1 MFCSI
6 RKRKTRTEADST
18 PRMAALLDAA
28 ERVFR
33 AKGYH
38 AATMSDVAQ
47 ASGMSKKTVYELVE
61 SKTEL
66 FAAMLA
72 QHHAQIQFPQ
82 PKPDWTVAD
91 ILTANLICLARFMLA
106 PPQIAL
112 IRLIMAEHTHG
123 PDFGR
128 VFLNTKMVKAKAQL
142 EDCLAG
148 VARAQG
154 ATQAQAKEMSAMLFG
169 MALGEFQ
176 MGTLI
181 GFRAP
186 PGKQAL
192 ESRVRRAV
200 EIFLSGCGAG
210 VTPPLPTCGAQQPAS

>member
-1 MFCSI
+1 MFCHVL
-6 RKRKTRTEADST
+6 KKKTRTEVDAAS
-18 PRMAALLDAA
+18 RMTALLEAA
-28 ERVFR
+28 ESVFR
-33 AKGYH
+33 VKGYH
-38 AATMSDVAQ
+38 AATMSDVAK
-47 ASGMSKKTVYELVE
+47 AAGMSKKTVYELVE

-72 QHHAQIQFPQ
+72 HHQAQIQFPQ

-106 PPQIAL
+106 PPQIAMM
-112 IRLIMAEHTHG
+112 RLIMAEHTHS

-154 ATQAQAKEMSAMLFG
+154 ATPAQAKEMSAMLFG
-169 MALGEFQ
+169 MALGEFH

-192 ESRVRRAV
+192 ETRVRRAV
-200 EIFLSGCGAG
+200 DIFLSGCRAG
-210 VTPPLPTCGAQQPAS
+210 VTPPLPTCGAQPPVS